1 MSGTI
6 LVGAQW
12 GDEGKGKIIDY
23 LAQNVDIVVRFN
35 GGGNAGHTILY
46 KGKEMKMHYIPSGVF
61 NKKQCILGNGVVINP
76 EELLEEIATVKK
88 VGITPLLQ
96 ISKRA
101 QVILPHHIEIDRANG
116 KKIGTTGKGIGPA
129 YMGKMERTNIRMGE
143 LVKDNA
149 KKDITDILKKKKK
162 EFITKGIITEKEFD
176 KFCALALTKY
186 ATYGKKLKQ
195 YIEDTAYVVNNALK
209 SDKNVLFEGAQGVM
223 LDIDFGT
230 YPFVTSSNTI
240 AQGALTGAGANPF
253 YIKRVIGVSKAYTTR
268 VGEGPFPT
276 EMKGKNGDIL
286 RNAGN
291 EFGATTGRPRRV
303 GYLDLFALKYAVDIS
318 SITEIALTKIDVL
331 STLNKVKV
339 ATGYKIDGKTVKTFP
354 ASANDLANAVPIYKT
369 ITTPIEALSKKEW
382 RALKGKTKKELP
394 LGIKNYIKLIEEFLA
409 VPVTI
414 LSFGPGREDT
424 ITYGE

>member
-23 LAQNVDIVVRFN
+23 LAQNADIVVRFN

-76 EELLEEIATVKK
+76 EELLKEIAAVKK

-143 LVKDNA
+143 LVKDSA

-162 EFITKGIITEKEFD
+162 EFIAKGIITEKEFA
-176 KFCALALTKY
+176 KFCALTLTKY
-186 ATYGKKLKQ
+186 TTYGKKLKK
-195 YIEDTAYVVNNALK
+195 YIEDTAYVINDALRNG
-209 SDKNVLFEGAQGVM
+209 KNVLFEGAQGVM

-253 YIKRVIGVSKAYTTR
+253 YIKKVVGVSKAYTTR

-331 STLNKVKV
+331 STLNKAKV
-339 ATGYKIDGKTVKTFP
+339 AVGYKIDGKTVKTFP

-369 ITTPIEALSKKEW
+369 VTIPIEALSKKEW

-394 LGIKNYIKLIEEFLA
+394 VGIKNYIKLIEEFLA
-409 VPVTI
+409 VPITI

-424 ITYGE
+424 ITYGK

>member
-116 KKIGTTGKGIGPA
+116 KKIGTTGKGIEPA

-162 EFITKGIITEKEFD
+162 EFITKGITTEKEFD
-176 KFCALALTKY
+176 KFCALTSAKY

-414 LSFGPGREDT
+414 LSFGSEREDT
-424 ITYGE
+424 ITYE

>member
-162 EFITKGIITEKEFD
+162 EFITKGITTEKEFD
-176 KFCALALTKY
+176 KFCALTSAKY

>member
-23 LAQNVDIVVRFN
+23 LAQNADIVVRFN

-76 EELLEEIATVKK
+76 EELLKEIAAVKK
-88 VGITPLLQ
+88 IGITPLLQ

-116 KKIGTTGKGIGPA
+116 KGIGTTGKGIGPA

-143 LVKDNA
+143 LVKDSA
-149 KKDITDILKKKKK
+149 KKDITNMLKKKKK
-162 EFITKGIITEKEFD
+162 EFIAKGIITEKEFD
-176 KFCALALTKY
+176 KFCTSTLTKY

-195 YIEDTAYVVNNALK
+195 YIEDTACIVNDALK
-209 SDKNVLFEGAQGVM
+209 NGKNVLFEGAQGVM

-240 AQGALTGAGANPF
+240 AQGALTGAGTNPF

-303 GYLDLFALKYAVDIS
+303 GHLDLFALKYAVDIS

-339 ATGYKIDGKTVKTFP
+339 AVSYKIDGKTVKTFP
-354 ASANDLANAVPIYKT
+354 ASAEDLANALPVYKT
-369 ITTPIEALSKKEW
+369 VATPIEALSKKEW

-394 LGIKNYIKLIEEFLA
+394 HGIKNYIKLIEKFLA
-409 VPVTI
+409 LPVTI

>member
-1 MSGTI
+1 M
-6 LVGAQW
+6 
-12 GDEGKGKIIDY
+12 
-23 LAQNVDIVVRFN
+23 
-35 GGGNAGHTILY
+35 
-46 KGKEMKMHYIPSGVF
+46 
-61 NKKQCILGNGVVINP
+61 
-76 EELLEEIATVKK
+76 
-88 VGITPLLQ
+88 
-96 ISKRA
+96 
-101 QVILPHHIEIDRANG
+101 
-116 KKIGTTGKGIGPA
+116 
-129 YMGKMERTNIRMGE
+129 
-143 LVKDNA
+143 
-149 KKDITDILKKKKK
+149 LKKKKK
-162 EFITKGIITEKEFD
+162 EFIAKGIITEKEFD
-176 KFCALALTKY
+176 KFCTSTSTKY
-186 ATYGKKLKQ
+186 TTYGKKLKQ
-195 YIEDTAYVVNNALK
+195 YIEDTAYIINDALK
-209 SDKNVLFEGAQGVM
+209 NGKNVLFEGAQGVM

-240 AQGALTGAGANPF
+240 AQGALTGAGTNPF

-303 GYLDLFALKYAVDIS
+303 GYLDLFALKYAVGIS

-339 ATGYKIDGKTVKTFP
+339 AVGYKIDGEIIKTFP
-354 ASANDLANAVPIYKT
+354 AGAKDLANALPIYKT
-369 ITTPIEALSKKEW
+369 VATPIEALSKKEW

-394 LGIKNYIKLIEEFLA
+394 HGIKNYIKLIEKFLA
-409 VPVTI
+409 LPVTI